1 MENNNI
7 DNRKNLTAYDIMGQI
22 LSYTGLNSANF
33 CSKIGVNPT
42 TIHDMK
48 IGKTKRISVNLAEKI
63 IFQYPN
69 ISRSWLLTGEGNMLV
84 PEGKYVINT
93 SEQHGNNYQGDNVT
107 PAPPELFSILSSQ
120 QETIRKQTD
129 QIDRLIAIIEQK
141 M

>member
-7 DNRKNLTAYDIMGQI
+7 DSKRMLTAYEIMCQI

-63 IFQYPN
+63 ISQFPN
-69 ISRSWLLTGEGNMLV
+69 FSRPWLLTGEGSMLV
-84 PEGKYVINT
+84 SDGRYVINT
-93 SEQHGNNYQGDNVT
+93 NEQHGNNYQGDGLAVT
-107 PAPPELFSILSSQ
+107 SPELYAVLASQ
-120 QETIRKQTD
+120 QDTIRKQTD
-129 QIDRLIAIIEQK
+129 QIDRLIAMLEQK